1 MKNALIFALAIMP
14 TFGLAHE
21 YKLGD
26 LVIDHPVART
36 TAATAMSGAGY
47 LVVTNT
53 GNTDDTLLAVRADF
67 PRVMMHDTETVD
79 DIATMFHIDS
89 LVIPAGETVTFA
101 PGGKHVMF
109 MGLDGDPF
117 EEGETVPATLV
128 FEKSGEIDIEFN
140 VETMLDG
147 HDH

>member
-36 TAATAMSGAGY
+36 TTATAMSGAGY

>member
-1 MKNALIFALAIMP
+1 
-14 TFGLAHE
+14 
-21 YKLGD
+21 
-26 LVIDHPVART
+26 
-36 TAATAMSGAGY
+36 
-47 LVVTNT
+47 
-53 GNTDDTLLAVRADF
+53 LLAVRAGF

-117 EEGETVPATLV
+117 EEGETVPATLI